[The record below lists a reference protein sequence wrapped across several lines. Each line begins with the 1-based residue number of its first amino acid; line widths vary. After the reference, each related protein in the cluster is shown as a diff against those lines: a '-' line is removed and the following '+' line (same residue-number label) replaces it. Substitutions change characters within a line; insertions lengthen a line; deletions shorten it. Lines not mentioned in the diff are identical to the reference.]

1 MGTNSSSR
9 LSALLRWLGITLVIL
24 LLLQIT
30 VLLKGSDWSDEVFQQ
45 LVIERLVNQAPMA
58 FVGLLLMLIGSRLDH
73 PVQAR
78 TFIRWLV
85 CGLAAFFAIVMIA
98 VTPLAISGNQNLSG
112 QADESLQQKKDQL
125 EMARQQGKNPEAIK
139 MLGEQLAQAGQL
151 PAGASDEDKQKAAQ
165 EFVDRQLA
173 QMDEQ
178 IQRVE
183 KQRNLA
189 ASQRF
194 FGQTLTA
201 AVLAVAFVLLAFTA
215 VL

>member
-1 MGTNSSSR
+1 MGSKSSSR
-9 LSALLRWLGITLVIL
+9 LSSLLRWLGLTLIIL
-24 LLLQIT
+24 LFLQIA
-30 VLLKGSDWSDEVFQQ
+30 VLLTGSDWSDQVYQQ

-58 FVGLLLMLIGSRLDH
+58 FVGLLLMLIGSRLDQ
-73 PVQAR
+73 PGQEKSL
-78 TFIRWLV
+78 IRWLV
-85 CGLAAFFAIVMIA
+85 CGLSALLAVLMIA
-98 VTPLAISGNQNLSG
+98 VIPIAITGNQTLSG
-112 QADESLQQKKDQL
+112 EADQGLQQKRDQL
-125 EMARQQGKNPEAIK
+125 EMARQQGKNPEAVQ

-165 EFVDRQLA
+165 QFIDRQLG
-173 QMDEQ
+173 QMDDQ

-194 FGQTLTA
+194 FGGTLTA
-201 AVLAVAFVLLAFTA
+201 VVLAVAFVLLAFTS

>member
-1 MGTNSSSR
+1 MGSKSSSR
-9 LSALLRWLGITLVIL
+9 LSSLLRWLGLTLIIL
-24 LLLQIT
+24 LFLQIA
-30 VLLKGSDWSDEVFQQ
+30 VLLTGSDWSDQVYQQ

-58 FVGLLLMLIGSRLDH
+58 FVGLLLMLIGSRLDQ
-73 PVQAR
+73 PGQEKSL
-78 TFIRWLV
+78 IRWLV
-85 CGLAAFFAIVMIA
+85 CGLSALLAVLKFAVI
-98 VTPLAISGNQNLSG
+98 PLAITGNQSLAG
-112 QADESLQQKKDQL
+112 EADQGLQQKRDQL
-125 EMARQQGKNPEAIK
+125 EMARQQGKNPEAVQ

-165 EFVDRQLA
+165 QFIDRQLG
-173 QMDEQ
+173 QMDDQ

-194 FGQTLTA
+194 FGGTLTA
-201 AVLAVAFVLLAFTA
+201 VVLAVAFVLLAFTS